1 MLAKGEQ
8 YKPSGYAPDGTVDGW
23 TPEDREYYL
32 YNTEYEVDNTNELTP
47 NAYDKIRYLRL
58 VVVNTFATYQYPA
71 TSGAWFIGEIT
82 PWGQVNK

>member
-1 MLAKGEQ
+1 MLLTAL
-8 YKPSGYAPDGTVDGW
+8 SMDGLLKTVSII
-23 TPEDREYYL
+23 
-32 YNTEYEVDNTNELTP
+32 EYEVDNTNELTP

-58 VVVNTFATYQYPA
+58 VVINTFATYQYPA